1 MTTQN
6 PDTADDSP
14 GTTIEDI
21 GALQTQLQA
30 QVSDASKMLSRIQ
43 GILGAA
49 TTIQSGI
56 ATKSGHIEDAHL
68 HADTVRGKLDQL
80 LTTLATHEAKAA
92 EFVTRAESA
101 SDEVAKTSKAVKAN
115 RAASQSDADAVAV
128 SRKSAEQSAAELKVL
143 SDRAESVD
151 EIIKSHEARL
161 TGLAEQCDAQLKTIT
176 GLLPG
181 ATSAGLAHAFDIRRQ
196 TFLKPGMVW
205 QGLFVGSLVML
216 IVLAATGML
225 HVFRTDH
232 VVTYDELFRLW
243 ISRLPVA
250 GALVWLAIHAS
261 RESALAKRMEEDY
274 GYKAAI
280 AASFQGFQ
288 KQMADVTAAVG
299 ADSPLGRLCGDTLST
314 IANPPGRIY
323 DKHELA
329 VSPTSELKDVAQAVT
344 GGAKK
349 PA

>member
-1 MTTQN
+1 M
-6 PDTADDSP
+6 DTASPPPGPLIDSF
-14 GTTIEDI
+14 DVQ
-21 GALQTQLQA
+21 LQTQ
-30 QVSDASKMLSRIQ
+30 VEEASKVLSRIKE
-43 GILGAA
+43 ILGAA
-49 TTIQSGI
+49 TTTQSEI
-56 ATKSGHIEDAHL
+56 ATKSQHIEDAHL
-68 HADTVRGKLDQL
+68 HAETVRGKLDQL
-80 LTTLATHEAKAA
+80 LTTLATHETKAA

-101 SDEVAKTSKAVKAN
+101 SDEVAETSSAVKAIQTTSKN
-115 RAASQSDADAVAV
+115 DGDAVAA
-128 SRKSAEQSAAELKVL
+128 SRKSAEQSAVTLKAL

-151 EIIKSHEARL
+151 EIIKAHEERL
-161 TGLAEQCDAQLKTIT
+161 VGLAEQCAAQLETIT

-181 ATSAGLAHAFDIRRQ
+181 ATSAGLAHAFDTRRQ

-205 QGLFVGSLVML
+205 QVLFVGSLLLL
-216 IVLAATGML
+216 ILLAATGML

-250 GALVWLAIHAS
+250 GALVWLAIHS
-261 RESALAKRMEEDY
+261 GRESALAKRMEEDY

-299 ADSPLGRLCGDTLST
+299 ADSPLGRLCSDTLST

-329 VSPTSELKDVAQAVT
+329 VSPISELRDAGQAVA
-344 GGAKK
+344 GAGSK
-349 PA
+349 PS